1 MVARRLAGY
10 GAPVRRLLD
19 MRQRWVE
26 LALALVMTVGVE
38 LELVAHGLLETP
50 GQGIAAAFVA
60 APLAVRFRWPLTTL
74 AAVLGGWIAATALGI
89 HSGDPI
95 LPVVCGV
102 LAIYAVGSRSDGW
115 HFWAGAALAVGGM
128 ATQLLLRESPGT
140 DLALAVAL
148 PAAGLLIGR
157 ALGILEFEPDVLER
171 ERDERIAAA
180 LATERG
186 RIARELHDVVGHS
199 ISVMGI
205 QAGAVRRRLGDDQAR
220 ERDALLAVERTGR
233 QAVGEMRRLIGM
245 LRTGPD
251 EISSPSP
258 SLRRVEQLV
267 AETRDAGL
275 SVELRVA
282 GSLDP
287 LPPGVDLAGYRIVQE
302 ALTNALKHAPGS
314 RVSVDIHCARNQ
326 LEIEVRNDGDP
337 AAAPPNAN
345 GRVGH
350 GLIGMRE
357 RTSLYGGSLTTG
369 AAPGG
374 GFRVHAR
381 MPLEDG

>member
-1 MVARRLAGY
+1 MPQPWLEIAV
-10 GAPVRRLLD
+10 
-19 MRQRWVE
+19 
-26 LALALVMTVGVE
+26 ALVLTAGVE

-50 GQGIAAAFVA
+50 AQGIAAAFVA
-60 APLAVRFRWPLTTL
+60 APLAVRFRWPLATL
-74 AAVLGGWIAATALGI
+74 AAVVGAWTVATALGI

-102 LAIYAVGSRSDGW
+102 LAIYAVGSRSEGW
-115 HFWAGAALAVGGM
+115 RFWAGGTIAVAGM
-128 ATQLLLRESPGT
+128 ATQLLLREPAGP

-157 ALGILEFEPDVLER
+157 ALGVLEFESDVLER

-180 LATERG
+180 LAAERG

-199 ISVMGI
+199 ISVMGV
-205 QAGAVRRRLGDDQAR
+205 QAGAVRRRLSDDQER
-220 ERDALLAVERTGR
+220 EREALLAVERTGR
-233 QAVGEMRRLIGM
+233 QAVGEMRRLIGL

-267 AETRDAGL
+267 AEMRAAGL
-275 SVELRVA
+275 SVDLRIA
-282 GSLDP
+282 GSLDA

-314 RVSVDIHCARNQ
+314 HVSVDIDRTRNQ
-326 LEIEVRNDGDP
+326 LEVEVRDDGG
-337 AAAPPNAN
+337 AAPASATAN
-345 GRVGH
+345 GHVGH

-357 RTSLYGGSLTTG
+357 RASLYGGILTTG

-374 GFRVHAR
+374 GFRVQAR
-381 MPLEDG
+381 IPLEEG

>member
-1 MVARRLAGY
+1 
-10 GAPVRRLLD
+10 
-19 MRQRWVE
+19 
-26 LALALVMTVGVE
+26 MTVGVE
-38 LELVAHGLLETP
+38 LELVAHGLLDSP

-60 APLAVRFRWPLTTL
+60 APLAVRFRWPLATL
-74 AAVLGGWIAATALGI
+74 AIVVGGWIAATALGL

-95 LPVVCGV
+95 LPVVCAV

-115 HFWAGAALAVGGM
+115 RFWAGAAVAVGGM
-128 ATQLLLRESPGT
+128 ATQLLLRERAGP

-157 ALGILEFEPDVLER
+157 ALGVLEFESDVLER

-180 LATERG
+180 LAAERS

-199 ISVMGI
+199 ISVMGV
-205 QAGAVRRRLGDDQAR
+205 QAGAVRMRLGDDQAR
-220 ERDALLAVERTGR
+220 EHDALLAVERTGR
-233 QAVGEMRRLIGM
+233 QAVGEMRRLIGL
-245 LRTGPD
+245 LRMGPD

-258 SLRRVEQLV
+258 SLRRVEHLV

-275 SVELRVA
+275 SVGLHVA
-282 GSLDP
+282 GSLDA

-314 RVSVDIHCARNQ
+314 HVSVDIKSSRNQ
-326 LEIEVRNDGDP
+326 LEIEVRDDGGSVS
-337 AAAPPNAN
+337 APPNAN

-357 RTSLYGGSLTTG
+357 RASLYGGSITTG
-369 AAPGG
+369 PAAGG
-374 GFRVHAR
+374 GFHVHAR
-381 MPLEDG
+381 IPLEDG

>member
-1 MVARRLAGY
+1 MVPRRPAGY

-19 MRQRWVE
+19 ISQPWVE
-26 LALALVMTVGVE
+26 LALALVLAVGVE
-38 LELVAHGLLETP
+38 LELAAEGVLDTP
-50 GQGIAAAFVA
+50 GQAVAAAFVA
-60 APLAVRFRWPLTTL
+60 LPLAVRFRWPLAVLTT
-74 AAVLGGWIAATALGI
+74 VLGGWIAATALGI
-89 HSGDPI
+89 HSGAPI

-102 LAIYAVGSRSDGW
+102 LAVYAVGSRSQGW
-115 HFWAGAALAVGGM
+115 RFWAGAALAVAGM
-128 ATQLLLRESPGT
+128 ATQLLLREPAGP
-140 DLALAVAL
+140 DLALAVLL

-157 ALGILEFEPDVLER
+157 ALGVLEFESDVLER

-180 LATERG
+180 LAAERG

-205 QAGAVRRRLGDDQAR
+205 QAGAVRMRLGDDLAR

-233 QAVGEMRRLIGM
+233 QAVGEMRRLIGL

-267 AETRDAGL
+267 AEMRDAGL
-275 SVELRVA
+275 TVELQVT
-282 GSLDP
+282 GSFDA

-302 ALTNALKHAPGS
+302 ALTNALKHAPGAD
-314 RVSVDIHCARNQ
+314 VSVDIRAGRELDIQ
-326 LEIEVRNDGDP
+326 VRDDGDP
-337 AAAPPNAN
+337 APAAAN
-345 GRVGH
+345 GHGHVGH

-357 RTSLYGGSLTTG
+357 RAALYGGSLTTG

-381 MPLEDG
+381 IPLEDG